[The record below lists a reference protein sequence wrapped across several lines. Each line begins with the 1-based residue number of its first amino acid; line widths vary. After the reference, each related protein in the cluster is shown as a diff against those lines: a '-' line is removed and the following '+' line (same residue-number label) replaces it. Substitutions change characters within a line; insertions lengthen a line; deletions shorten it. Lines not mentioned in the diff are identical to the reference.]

1 MLVSEDRDPMTTR
14 QLLAWIRS
22 EFTRQAD
29 PAVRQSMQRF
39 SREPLNTY
47 GVPTAAVR
55 KIEQAAWRE
64 VKPWPPAQLDQL
76 CEALWRS
83 GKLEEAAVAL
93 CLYRRLR
100 KRCGEAE
107 FELFERWL
115 DRYVDNWGSCDGL
128 ATWLL
133 AASIENRPELISRLE
148 AWTRSANRWK
158 RRAAI
163 TALLQ
168 EAKQGRNTA
177 AIFDVAGRLL
187 EDSDDMV
194 RKGVGWV
201 LKETYPKKPR
211 ELLAFLEP
219 RKARAP
225 RLVLRLA
232 AEKMTARDRT
242 RVLAR

>member
-1 MLVSEDRDPMTTR
+1 MTVR
-14 QLLAWIRS
+14 QLLTWIRS
-22 EFTRQAD
+22 QLTAQAA

-64 VKPWPPAQLDQL
+64 VKPWPPAHLNPL

-83 GKLEEAAVAL
+83 GKLEEAAVAIY
-93 CLYRRLR
+93 LYRRFR

-107 FELFERWL
+107 FDLFERWL
-115 DRYVDNWGSCDGL
+115 DRYVDNWGCCDGL
-128 ATWLL
+128 ASWLL
-133 AASIENRPELISRLE
+133 AASIGNQPELISRLE

-163 TALLQ
+163 VALLQ

-177 AIFDVAGRLL
+177 AIFDIAGRLL
-187 EDSDDMV
+187 EDSDDLV

-211 ELLAFLEP
+211 EALAFLEP

-232 AEKMTARDRT
+232 AEKMTARDRA
-242 RVLAR
+242 RLLAR

>member
-1 MLVSEDRDPMTTR
+1 MTVR
-14 QLLAWIRS
+14 QLLTRIRS
-22 EFTRQAD
+22 ELKAQAS
-29 PAVRQSMQRF
+29 PAVRESMQRF

-47 GVPTAAVR
+47 GVPTAVVR

-64 VKPWPPAQLDQL
+64 VRPWPAEQLNQL

-93 CLYRRLR
+93 GLYRRLK

-107 FELFERWL
+107 FALFERWL

-168 EAKQGRNTA
+168 EAKQGRRTA
-177 AIFDVAGRLL
+177 AIFDIAGRLL
-187 EDSDDMV
+187 EDSDDLV

-201 LKETYPKKPR
+201 LKETYPKRPR
-211 ELLAFLEP
+211 EVLAFLGP

-232 AEKMTARDRT
+232 AEKMTARDRAQ
-242 RVLAR
+242 VLAR